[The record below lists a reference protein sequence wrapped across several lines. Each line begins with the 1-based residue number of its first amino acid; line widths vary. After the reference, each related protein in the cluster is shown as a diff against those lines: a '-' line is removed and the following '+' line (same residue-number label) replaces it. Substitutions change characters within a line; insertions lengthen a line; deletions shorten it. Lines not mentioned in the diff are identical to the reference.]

1 MSMDGSVLKNN
12 EKAIFAL
19 RSLYARYGYT
29 HYKMNKFEEYDLYVR
44 NKDFLVSDQ
53 VITFTDVSGRLLAL
67 KPDVTLSII
76 KNGTDV
82 PGVVEKV
89 YYNENVY
96 RVARGTHAFRE
107 IMQVGL
113 ECVGDIDDCC
123 IAEVLSLAA
132 DSLAL
137 ISEDWVLDVSHLG
150 ILSGVLDHVGLSAS
164 GRKQALAY
172 IGEKNCHSL
181 RTLCE
186 GEGVGEDKQT
196 LLTALVSLYGGLT
209 TVLPKLSALLSP
221 LSEYSDAMLA
231 LRQLEKLAKA
241 LPESDKIRLDFSVTG
256 NMSYYSGVV
265 FKGFIAGIPDGVLS
279 GGQYDKLMKKMH
291 RRAGALGFAV
301 YLDLLER
308 MNEEE
313 DPYDVDILL
322 LYQGDTDP
330 VLLRNTVDSLIR
342 EGHSVLSQK
351 TRPEKLRARQ
361 VLKLNAKGVETL
373 ENNA

>member
-113 ECVGDIDDCC
+113 ECVGDVDDCC

-150 ILSGVLDHVGLSAS
+150 ILSGVLDHVGLSAP

-181 RTLCE
+181 RTLCQ
-186 GEGVGEDKQT
+186 GEGISEDKQA

-221 LSEYSDAMLA
+221 LGEHSDAMLA